1 VDGGNSLPLD
11 TLAPDAW
18 INRWFDR
25 RTWDG
30 MTAIRST
37 LHAPIA
43 CIDFSTFNLLMEC
56 DGRAVEELDS
66 GNNRVLTNK
75 EREPGYRITPRHTHT
90 IPPWN
95 PTELA
100 EKYRNYWYWLRESLR
115 QHGTLPNRY
124 KQPHGNASDLRIHPR
139 CRFSHLEPEEDI
151 DFEDVEKAAH
161 LKTSEKCAHS
171 SLWRP
176 KKPTKPS
183 AVPFSQHTFDL
194 QYPEMKRL
202 QHTTRPITAVKIMQA
217 KPSKVA
223 LRKKRWI
230 ASGRRMTL
238 RDNLEDIAEV
248 MDLTRL
254 LRGLTLGP

>member
-25 RTWDG
+25 RTWDS
-30 MTAIRST
+30 MTAIRET

-100 EKYRNYWYWLRESLR
+100 EKYRNYWYWLRERLR

-124 KQPHGNASDLRIHPR
+124 KQPHGNASDLVSIPGVDLVISSQRRISTSRMSKRQRISRHRRNVRTPR
-139 CRFSHLEPEEDI
+139 SGARRSRRNRAQFHSHN
-151 DFEDVEKAAH
+151 
-161 LKTSEKCAHS
+161 THS
-171 SLWRP
+171 ISNTQR
-176 KKPTKPS
+176 
-183 AVPFSQHTFDL
+183 
-194 QYPEMKRL
+194 
-202 QHTTRPITAVKIMQA
+202 
-217 KPSKVA
+217 
-223 LRKKRWI
+223 
-230 ASGRRMTL
+230 
-238 RDNLEDIAEV
+238 
-248 MDLTRL
+248 
-254 LRGLTLGP
+254 